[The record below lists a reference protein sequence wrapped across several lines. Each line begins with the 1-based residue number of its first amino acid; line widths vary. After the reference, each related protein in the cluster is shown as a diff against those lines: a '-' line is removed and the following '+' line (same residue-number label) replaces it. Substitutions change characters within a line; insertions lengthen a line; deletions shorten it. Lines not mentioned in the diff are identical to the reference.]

1 MSAYLFWL
9 VSHDPFQSGLIR
21 RTVTIS
27 SSTLMDGEKNSRSS
41 NLVTNWERQE
51 RERVK
56 VYAAW
61 NVRDQ
66 WVTSPWRRPKVKDRD
81 SLSIQDNTRLKK
93 LITQCLQATWLPS
106 IKVVFFFHQR
116 KTPGSR
122 GVSTDSTLTILPFLK
137 SVYTYTK
144 WICFVVFIRLFKLFC
159 GFFFFVFFFFL
170 GLRKTRRM
178 LFGDVKAPPSST
190 KRNHQKPAGRLFQKS
205 HYRGLRHPWMKLVSR
220 TAARLIPPT
229 DRLDCR
235 QDKTSIWLQKFS
247 TTGRVWRSI
256 NEHESNNK
264 KAVRNGRQVPT
275 NGVPKTPNLVKKWR
289 AANGGKRNHELNAT
303 NVFFFLFPFFFWLL
317 VLPVGRANRQAN
329 KCRKVFYL
337 NEFSGIIH
345 NNKTTVTTT
354 TVAFSARILPFSSSK
369 ATHTQEEEKK

>member
-235 QDKTSIWLQKFS
+235 QDKTSIWQQKFS

-303 NVFFFLFPFFFWLL
+303 NVFFFVSLLLL
-317 VLPVGRANRQAN
+317 VASAAGWKSEQAG
-329 KCRKVFYL
+329 
-337 NEFSGIIH
+337 E
-345 NNKTTVTTT
+345 
-354 TVAFSARILPFSSSK
+354 
-369 ATHTQEEEKK
+369 